1 MLDRDAAVGETWRT
15 CPALEGVVMR
25 RLLVALTAVG
35 VAAALFAPDA
45 MAQSKKAKTSAQPAC
60 LNALAC
66 GPQPVPK
73 IRKPKS
79 EKFMKSAS

>member
-1 MLDRDAAVGETWRT
+1 MHRFLAVLAA
-15 CPALEGVVMR
+15 LGVVI
-25 RLLVALTAVG
+25 LLV
-35 VAAALFAPDA
+35 PDA
-45 MAQSKKAKTSAQPAC
+45 MAKGKKAKSSAQPAC

>member
-1 MLDRDAAVGETWRT
+1 LIAAAQSAKLGAAVTEDV
-15 CPALEGVVMR
+15 EMR
-25 RLLVALTAVG
+25 RLLIVLVAVG
-35 VAAALFAPDA
+35 AAALFASDA
-45 MAQSKKAKTSAQPAC
+45 TAQGKTAKKSAQPAC

>member
-1 MLDRDAAVGETWRT
+1 MFAVLFAAGLAF
-15 CPALEGVVMR
+15 CL
-25 RLLVALTAVG
+25 
-35 VAAALFAPDA
+35 APDA
-45 MAQSKKAKTSAQPAC
+45 MAQGKKAKKSAQPAC

>member
-1 MLDRDAAVGETWRT
+1 MRWTFVVVIAAGLAV
-15 CPALEGVVMR
+15 
-25 RLLVALTAVG
+25 LL
-35 VAAALFAPDA
+35 APDA
-45 MAQSKKAKTSAQPAC
+45 MAQGKKAKKSAQPAC

-73 IRKPKS
+73 MRRPKL

>member
-1 MLDRDAAVGETWRT
+1 MRVMFAVLIAAGL
-15 CPALEGVVMR
+15 AFSFGS
-25 RLLVALTAVG
+25 
-35 VAAALFAPDA
+35 DA
-45 MAQSKKAKTSAQPAC
+45 MAQGKKAKRSAQPAC

-79 EKFMKSAS
+79 EKFMKSAN

>member
-1 MLDRDAAVGETWRT
+1 
-15 CPALEGVVMR
+15 MR
-25 RLLVALTAVG
+25 RMIAVFI
-35 VAAALFAPDA
+35 AAGLAFSFAPDA
-45 MAQSKKAKTSAQPAC
+45 MAQGKTAKKSVQPAC

>member
-1 MLDRDAAVGETWRT
+1 
-15 CPALEGVVMR
+15 MR
-25 RLLVALTAVG
+25 RTFVVV
-35 VAAALFAPDA
+35 VAAGLVFLLAPDA
-45 MAQSKKAKTSAQPAC
+45 MAQGKAKKSARPAC

>member
-1 MLDRDAAVGETWRT
+1 MRVMVAMLIAAGLAFSFASDA
-15 CPALEGVVMR
+15 
-25 RLLVALTAVG
+25 VAQG
-35 VAAALFAPDA
+35 
-45 MAQSKKAKTSAQPAC
+45 KKAKKSAQPAC

>member
-1 MLDRDAAVGETWRT
+1 MKTLALFAAF
-15 CPALEGVVMR
+15 ALVT
-25 RLLVALTAVG
+25 LVA
-35 VAAALFAPDA
+35 APDA
-45 MAQSKKAKTSAQPAC
+45 MAQKASKKSAQPQC

-73 IRKPKS
+73 VRKPKN

>member
-1 MLDRDAAVGETWRT
+1 MFA
-15 CPALEGVVMR
+15 VVMMAG
-25 RLLVALTAVG
+25 LAFAL
-35 VAAALFAPDA
+35 APDA
-45 MAQSKKAKTSAQPAC
+45 MAQGKKAKKSAQPAC

-73 IRKPKS
+73 VRKPKS

>member
-1 MLDRDAAVGETWRT
+1 
-15 CPALEGVVMR
+15 MR
-25 RLLVALTAVG
+25 RLLVALAAVG
-35 VAAALFAPDA
+35 IAALFVSDA
-45 MAQSKKAKTSAQPAC
+45 TAQGKKAKKSAEPAC

>member
-1 MLDRDAAVGETWRT
+1 MKRATALCALGFALAVLAGPDDAA
-15 CPALEGVVMR
+15 
-25 RLLVALTAVG
+25 
-35 VAAALFAPDA
+35 
-45 MAQSKKAKTSAQPAC
+45 AQGKKKSAQPQC

>member
-1 MLDRDAAVGETWRT
+1 M
-15 CPALEGVVMR
+15 MH
-25 RLLVALTAVG
+25 RLLLIVA
-35 VAAALFAPDA
+35 VAGSAAMMITDAP
-45 MAQSKKAKTSAQPAC
+45 AQAKKAKTSAQPAC

>member
-1 MLDRDAAVGETWRT
+1 MRGTFAVIIAAGL
-15 CPALEGVVMR
+15 AF
-25 RLLVALTAVG
+25 A
-35 VAAALFAPDA
+35 FAPDA
-45 MAQSKKAKTSAQPAC
+45 MAQGKKANKSAQPVC

-73 IRKPKS
+73 MRKPKS

>member
-1 MLDRDAAVGETWRT
+1 MKMFVAIAAAIV
-15 CPALEGVVMR
+15 L
-25 RLLVALTAVG
+25 ALTSQA
-35 VAAALFAPDA
+35 A
-45 MAQSKKAKTSAQPAC
+45 MAQGKKAAQKAAQPAC

-73 IRKPKS
+73 MRKPKS

>member
-1 MLDRDAAVGETWRT
+1 LIAMPGSPRIAKFERQEGFALGRMIALMIAAG
-15 CPALEGVVMR
+15 
-25 RLLVALTAVG
+25 LVLVS
-35 VAAALFAPDA
+35 LAPDA
-45 MAQSKKAKTSAQPAC
+45 MAQGKKAKKSAQPAC

-66 GPQPVPK
+66 GPQPVPQ